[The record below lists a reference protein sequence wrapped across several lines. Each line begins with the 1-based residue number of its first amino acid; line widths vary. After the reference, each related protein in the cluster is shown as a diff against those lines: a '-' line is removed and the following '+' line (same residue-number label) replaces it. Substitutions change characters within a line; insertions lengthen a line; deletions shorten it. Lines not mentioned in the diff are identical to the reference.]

1 MRRTK
6 MKDLTSKGKEKPS
19 TICSAMSLAERK
31 RKETTSKYI
40 TRALAR
46 PIV

>member
-6 MKDLTSKGKEKPS
+6 MKDLTIKEKEKPF

-31 RKETTSKYI
+31 KKETM
-40 TRALAR
+40 RR
-46 PIV
+46 